1 MSFVRALLSGTF
13 TRVFRLVAIGALVCV
28 ALNGCAGL
36 FGGDPLR
43 VNVAGIEPIDNQG
56 LEMRF
61 NIKLRVQNPNDSTVN
76 FNGISIDLDLNG
88 KPFASGVSDQSGT
101 VPRFGETV
109 ISVPL
114 SVPAFTVVRQALAL
128 PGAMESGQIPYTLR
142 GKLANGL
149 TGTTRFIDQGTLKLP
164 VAGLGSQ

>member
-36 FGGDPLR
+36 FGSDPLR